1 MIAHTLALLG
11 SLCFL
16 IASIGLFRMPDSF
29 ARIHAA
35 TKASSLG
42 VILLTLAAAIEFGTP
57 SSIFISAMILLLVL
71 LTAPMACQAIASRLL
86 PPPSTEVQLSPLT
99 KGTPPKRVDP
109 AQ

>member
-1 MIAHTLALLG
+1 MISHFCALLG

-16 IASIGLFRMPDSF
+16 IAAIGLFRMPDSF

-42 VILLTLAAAIEFGTP
+42 VILLTLAAAIEFP
-57 SSIFISAMILLLVL
+57 SPGSIFVALMILLLVL

-86 PPPSTEVQLSPLT
+86 PPS
-99 KGTPPKRVDP
+99 KRSGGQAD
-109 AQ
+109 ATISKDH

>member
-1 MIAHTLALLG
+1 MIVELFALLG

-16 IASIGLFRMPDSF
+16 IASIGLLRMPDSF

-42 VILLTLAAAIEFGTP
+42 VIFLALAALIEFPTP
-57 SSIFISAMILLLVL
+57 GSAFISVMTVVLVF

-86 PPPSTEVQLSPLT
+86 PHSHNNDESPE
-99 KGTPPKRVDP
+99 
-109 AQ
+109 